1 MALSIKNKFNVKVL
15 FKKLISHKKQY
26 NLNYIVSLSH
36 EITNNIYKKRALC
49 DIGATGKL
57 NCEQFALAMHFI
69 NKKLATGL
77 DPPQELLP
85 EMVPPSLRPKPIVTE
100 EAHASKEFEELQT
113 QVTELQREK
122 LFYEQRATE
131 NEMLTRQK
139 RTELTNLELE
149 MESVFK
155 TLQEREMKRSEEQK
169 RLSDYE
175 ERLTKVCHHHI
186 FGWVENENSKTPL
199 FYSNSLCTC

>member
-1 MALSIKNKFNVKVL
+1 
-15 FKKLISHKKQY
+15 
-26 NLNYIVSLSH
+26 
-36 EITNNIYKKRALC
+36 
-49 DIGATGKL
+49 
-57 NCEQFALAMHFI
+57 MHFI

-175 ERLTKVCHHHI
+175 ERLAKVCYHHNLC
-186 FGWVENENSKTPL
+186 GWKTKTLNLHYYIILLEIVMYLLNYYMVEMTSVFRMQFL
-199 FYSNSLCTC
+199 ISRA